1 MQLPLQKPPLGG
13 FFNGYRIG
21 GVSAGMHDFSRN
33 KKPLVAA
40 ALPQNTDFIL
50 PDVPVRT

>member
-1 MQLPLQKPPLGG
+1 MRTKPPPGG

-21 GVSAGMHDFSRN
+21 GTYARMHDFNRG

-40 ALPQNTDFIL
+40 VLPQDSGFIL
-50 PDVPVRT
+50 PDVPART

>member
-1 MQLPLQKPPLGG
+1 MPVCT
-13 FFNGYRIG
+13 IS
-21 GVSAGMHDFSRN
+21 VEV